1 MQAPDSSRVG
11 PAGEAPS
18 ASPRIPSEAAA
29 AAAPPPSP
37 SSSVRQQPQQR
48 PQESERS
55 SSNNN
60 PSTTKS
66 TPSTPQ
72 SDTNRPQT
80 RTITSTSS
88 DTNSTQLELQAHL
101 MQQQQQQAD
110 QTIKQFSDKSLKQL
124 ADYYLNLEPADI
136 PDTGFVVSGIAGRFP
151 NADNLNELWDNLKN
165 GRDMVLGPDDK
176 RWPLGELCSTAQR
189 YNLISDRWGM

>member
-11 PAGEAPS
+11 AAGEVPS
-18 ASPRIPSEAAA
+18 AGQRIPSAAA
-29 AAAPPPSP
+29 AA
-37 SSSVRQQPQQR
+37 SVSQQTQQR

-55 SSNNN
+55 SSSTNPNN
-60 PSTTKS
+60 TKS
-66 TPSTPQ
+66 TTSTPQ
-72 SDTNRPQT
+72 TDRPQT
-80 RTITSTSS
+80 RIITATSA

-110 QTIKQFSDKSLKQL
+110 QTNIKQFSDKSLKEL

-151 NADNLNELWDNLKN
+151 SADNLNELWDNLKN

-176 RWPLGELCSTAQR
+176 RWPLGECVEI
-189 YNLISDRWGM
+189 YNLI